1 MWTAQF
7 TADDGFSGTGSVTVV
22 SDSYTDAAL
31 NLGGSGSDS
40 VTIDRSNPTVT
51 VAIADGALS
60 DSDASSQVTFTFSEA
75 PTDFSVD
82 DLDVE
87 GGTITGLAPT
97 GNPLVW
103 TAQFTAD
110 DGFSGT
116 GSVTVVSDSY
126 TDAALNLGGSGSDSV
141 TIDRSNPTVTV
152 AIADGSLSDSDASS
166 QVNLHGSAKPRRTSA
181 STISTSRAA
190 RSPASPRR
198 ATRWCGPAQFTA
210 DDGFS
215 GTGSVTVRLP
225 TATPTRR

>member
-1 MWTAQF
+1 MQ
-7 TADDGFSGTGSVTVV
+7 TGS
-22 SDSYTDAAL
+22 
-31 NLGGSGSDS
+31 
-40 VTIDRSNPTVT
+40 
-51 VAIADGALS
+51 LS

-166 QVNLHGSAKPRRTSA
+166 QVTFTFSEAPTDFSVDDLDVRGRHDHRPRPDGQPAGVDGAVHGGTTA
-181 STISTSRAA
+181 SAA
-190 RSPASPRR
+190 RAR
-198 ATRWCGPAQFTA
+198 
-210 DDGFS
+210 
-215 GTGSVTVRLP
+215 
-225 TATPTRR
+225 

>member
-31 NLGGSGSDS
+31 NLGVRAATALRSTGAIPPLRWRLQDGS
-40 VTIDRSNPTVT
+40 
-51 VAIADGALS
+51 LS

-166 QVNLHGSAKPRRTSA
+166 QVTFTFSEAPTDFSVDDLDVEGGTITGLAPTGNPLVWTAQFNGGTTA
-181 STISTSRAA
+181 SAA
-190 RSPASPRR
+190 RAR
-198 ATRWCGPAQFTA
+198 
-210 DDGFS
+210 
-215 GTGSVTVRLP
+215 
-225 TATPTRR
+225 